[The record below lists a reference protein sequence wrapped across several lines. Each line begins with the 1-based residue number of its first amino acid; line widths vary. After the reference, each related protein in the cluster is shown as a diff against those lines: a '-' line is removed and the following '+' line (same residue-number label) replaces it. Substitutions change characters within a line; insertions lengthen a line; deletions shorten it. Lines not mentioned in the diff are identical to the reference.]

1 MENLRNIVNVNANNN
16 FKKWIE
22 FQMGQ
27 NENYRDMKKSK
38 GKLMLADRKKKNL
51 ISIHEMLLLAFK
63 YIFWPASTKNWANNF
78 ETAQ

>member
-1 MENLRNIVNVNANNN
+1 
-16 FKKWIE
+16 
-22 FQMGQ
+22 MGQ

-63 YIFWPASTKNWANNF
+63 YIFWPASTKN
-78 ETAQ
+78 